1 MRSADDSDVDRC
13 DEPAAVQGS
22 AIVIAG
28 LRLATGFLTILP
40 VRPTSEITPS
50 LARAAMLWGWLAVA
64 PIALLA
70 AVLGGI
76 GHALGL
82 PALLAGASVVGMVAW
97 GTRALHL
104 DGLADTIDGLGSGRE
119 SDRAL
124 QVMRRGD
131 VGPMGVVGLVL
142 AILTQAAG
150 FGAVLTR
157 PWGWLQVAA
166 ILMAAR
172 AALALGC
179 ARDVPAARPDGL
191 GALFASTVPR
201 GAAAGLWGAMA
212 LLMAGASALAGQPWW
227 QGLLAAGAAMAGV
240 QLLLARCVRRLG
252 GISGDVL
259 GALVETAATL
269 LAVATAIELA

>member
-1 MRSADDSDVDRC
+1 M
-13 DEPAAVQGS
+13 
-22 AIVIAG
+22 IAG
-28 LRLATGFLTILP
+28 LRLAAGFLTVLP
-40 VRPTSEITPS
+40 VRPTSEVTPP

-70 AVLGGI
+70 AAPGGI

-82 PALLAGASVVGMVAW
+82 PGLLAGALVVGGVAW

-104 DGLADTIDGLGSGRE
+104 DGLADTIDGLGSGRG

-124 QVMRRGD
+124 QVMRQGD

-142 AILTQAAG
+142 VILAQAAA
-150 FGAVLTR
+150 FGVLLAR

-166 ILMAAR
+166 ILVAAR

-179 ARDVPAARPDGL
+179 ARGVPAARPDGL
-191 GALFASTVPR
+191 GALFASTVPG
-201 GAAAGLWGAMA
+201 GAAVGLWGAMA
-212 LLMAGASALAGQPWW
+212 VLLAGSSMLAGRPWW
-227 QGLLAAGAAMAGV
+227 QGVLAAGAAVVGV

-259 GALVETAATL
+259 GALVETAATV
-269 LAVATAIELA
+269 LAVVAALEFT